1 MTTEERLRS
10 AALWLMRHRPNLP
23 LFNGEYL
30 HELLARAADEMDQR
44 TAMFAQLALQQNK
57 PKTRISEQASEH
69 IVEAA
74 IQYGSDY
81 AKWLQDKE
89 K

>member
-10 AALWLMRHRPNLP
+10 AALWVMRHRPDLP

-44 TAMFAQLALQQNK
+44 TAMFAQLALEQNK
-57 PKTRISEQASEH
+57 PETRISEQASEQPADGRLTDY
-69 IVEAA
+69 E
-74 IQYGSDY
+74 QYRKLLKLDG
-81 AKWLQDKE
+81 
-89 K
+89 